1 MSGEIF
7 IYVFLHLGTN
17 CKQVPFASTPRVEVY
32 VEGFSAKRFVCASL
46 GDKLGEM
53 FFHSSFL
60 NL

>member
-7 IYVFLHLGTN
+7 IYVFLHFGTN
-17 CKQVPFASTPRVEVY
+17 CKQVPFASTSRVEVY